1 MNMIRNKNG
10 NTGLIQSTEPSGSRS
25 PHSNQIIGHNLDH
38 EEAARVEE
46 ALRGGAADAL
56 HQADQVLQ

>member
-1 MNMIRNKNG
+1 METR
-10 NTGLIQSTEPSGSRS
+10 GLFNQQNLQVAVQPL
-25 PHSNQIIGHNLDH
+25 SNHIIGHNLDH
-38 EEAARVEE
+38 EEAARVEK